1 MLTEIKEKA
10 KRERDAHKNPRKRK
24 KEKGKFHKLTPPED
38 YSIPEAF
45 NAFCSNVSLTAAKTS
60 LTFVVSVAC
69 VRLTITMVIREGK
82 RSGGRKKRTG
92 GRRLAE
98 NDSLA

>member
-1 MLTEIKEKA
+1 MHTKTHEKE
-10 KRERDAHKNPRKRK
+10 RK
-24 KEKGKFHKLTPPED
+24 KKGNSINRLPSED